1 MSTIITSAKNL
12 HKYYSNMVNLLTHD
26 YSDKEASKVLSGMS
40 EESRDKFMENKAVI
54 EKIIGDAQTY
64 TTLC

>member
-26 YSDKEASKVLSGMS
+26 YSDKEAAKVLSGMS
-40 EESRDKFMENKAVI
+40 EESRDRLMQNKAAM

>member
-12 HKYYSNMVNLLTHD
+12 HKYYSSMVNLLTHD
-26 YSDKEASKVLSGMS
+26 YSDSEASKVLSGMS
-40 EESRDKFMENKAVI
+40 KESRDKFMENKAVI

>member
-26 YSDKEASKVLSGMS
+26 YNDSEASTVLSGMS
-40 EESRDKFMENKAVI
+40 KESRDRLMQDKAAM

>member
-1 MSTIITSAKNL
+1 
-12 HKYYSNMVNLLTHD
+12 MVNLLTHD
-26 YSDKEASKVLSGMS
+26 YSDSEASKVLSGMS
-40 EESRDKFMENKAVI
+40 KESRDRLMQDKAAM